1 MILRRPLTVSSISFA
16 GGVAAAGLATVHSC
30 AAYLLLGSAAAAV
43 LLFLCLY
50 TCKYFTEIEFSD
62 IHFGKISA
70 GLRLI
75 LIFSLC
81 GIFAGI
87 HSFSHES
94 LFMPHDGQEV
104 TVSGTVLEAV
114 RKDEETAS
122 FTVCLKSGEICRCGD
137 QKIRQRRERILVTV
151 YQFAGDDPALLTG
164 CPVSVHGTVRLPQGA
179 SNPGCFDYRLYLRSR
194 KIYACVTADRIR
206 KLSGHPIRPV
216 LHQIAVFKSTYEKK
230 VTDVLEADAAG
241 MLCGILFGDKNL
253 INEELLTSFREN
265 GTGHLLAASGLHV
278 GFVYAALNWIFRK
291 PRTTAGNLPIFTVLL
306 LYTALAGFSSSVV
319 RAVFM
324 ITVRII
330 SRTAV
335 QRYDFLTSISFCA
348 LVLLIYEPAFLFS
361 AGFQLSFL
369 AATSLAILLPV
380 TENLFRIQEQD
391 ERDMLPSDRTR
402 YHFRKYAAGTAAVTL
417 AMQAGMIPV
426 TLSSFHYISLAGLV
440 LNIPSIAL
448 AGIIVPVGMALIPLS
463 FVPGPLYTPAA
474 LMEEMLVRLLIRLNG
489 LMSSSAFSC
498 LYQPSPKTGVC
509 MFLYFLLFFSCS
521 ETGQRIFHSVRA
533 HLSISSAAVCLMLFA
548 AAASLCAGAG
558 YTCDRDYLKS
568 DFTFVD
574 VGQGDCAHIRNGKA
588 DLLFDSG
595 GSHTRD
601 IGKEVLM
608 PYFLGNGVDEIDLA
622 VVSHLHT
629 DHYEGL
635 KTLSH
640 YVKIHKLL
648 VSEAYRS
655 RLSEIVSDT
664 GVPASR
670 ILFAVQGDR
679 ITVGNII
686 IDVLA
691 PFPRSEEEFAELAK
705 DEEEENNCSL
715 VVRAELQ
722 GVSVLFTGD
731 IDEILEQELAASGQR
746 QLDCDILKVAHHGSK
761 YSSCGEFLDAVSPAA
776 AVIQVGRNRYG
787 HPAPEALERLEACG
801 ASVYRNDLQ
810 GAVMV
815 ELSGRKSFTV
825 RTMK

>member
-1 MILRRPLTVSSISFA
+1 
-16 GGVAAAGLATVHSC
+16 
-30 AAYLLLGSAAAAV
+30 
-43 LLFLCLY
+43 
-50 TCKYFTEIEFSD
+50 
-62 IHFGKISA
+62 
-70 GLRLI
+70 
-75 LIFSLC
+75 
-81 GIFAGI
+81 
-87 HSFSHES
+87 
-94 LFMPHDGQEV
+94 
-104 TVSGTVLEAV
+104 
-114 RKDEETAS
+114 
-122 FTVCLKSGEICRCGD
+122 
-137 QKIRQRRERILVTV
+137 
-151 YQFAGDDPALLTG
+151 
-164 CPVSVHGTVRLPQGA
+164 
-179 SNPGCFDYRLYLRSR
+179 
-194 KIYACVTADRIR
+194 
-206 KLSGHPIRPV
+206 
-216 LHQIAVFKSTYEKK
+216 
-230 VTDVLEADAAG
+230 
-241 MLCGILFGDKNL
+241 
-253 INEELLTSFREN
+253 
-265 GTGHLLAASGLHV
+265 
-278 GFVYAALNWIFRK
+278 
-291 PRTTAGNLPIFTVLL
+291 
-306 LYTALAGFSSSVV
+306 
-319 RAVFM
+319 
-324 ITVRII
+324 
-330 SRTAV
+330 
-335 QRYDFLTSISFCA
+335 
-348 LVLLIYEPAFLFS
+348 
-361 AGFQLSFL
+361 
-369 AATSLAILLPV
+369 
-380 TENLFRIQEQD
+380 
-391 ERDMLPSDRTR
+391 MLPSDRTR

-426 TLSSFHYISLAGLV
+426 TLSSFHYLSLAGLV

-463 FVPGPLYTPAA
+463 FVPGPFYTPAA

-489 LMSSSAFSC
+489 LMSSSGFSC

-509 MFLYFLLFFSCS
+509 LFLYFLLFFSCS

-533 HLSISSAAVCLMLFA
+533 HLSVSSAAVCLMLFA

-622 VVSHLHT
+622 VISHLHT

-691 PFPRSEEEFAELAK
+691 PFPRPEEEFA
-705 DEEEENNCSL
+705 
-715 VVRAELQ
+715 
-722 GVSVLFTGD
+722 
-731 IDEILEQELAASGQR
+731 
-746 QLDCDILKVAHHGSK
+746 
-761 YSSCGEFLDAVSPAA
+761 
-776 AVIQVGRNRYG
+776 
-787 HPAPEALERLEACG
+787 
-801 ASVYRNDLQ
+801 
-810 GAVMV
+810 
-815 ELSGRKSFTV
+815 
-825 RTMK
+825 